1 MLNPLSLPTPHRT
14 VIRLDSS
21 LDATGRDTTTTSFV
35 RAALLRIGQ
44 TLGTWSDRA
53 AHRPAL
59 LELTDQHLAD
69 IGIDRQTAR
78 REAAKHFWQA

>member
-14 VIRLDSS
+14 VIRLDSLA
-21 LDATGRDTTTTSFV
+21 LDATTRDTTTSVV
-35 RAALLRIGQ
+35 RAALLNIGQ

-53 AHRPAL
+53 AHGRAL

-78 REAAKHFWQA
+78 RDAAKHFWQA